1 MYTVTTSLQFLTASL
16 LIGLGLFLSAEAFP
30 GLRRG
35 LLTKAS
41 HGIVVVGGFT
51 MIVLGGYWIASV
63 VVL

>member
-16 LIGLGLFLSAEAFP
+16 LVGLGLFLSAEASP

-35 LLTKAS
+35 LLTKVS
-41 HGIVVVGGFT
+41 HGIVVVGGLT

>member
-1 MYTVTTSLQFLTASL
+1 MYTVTTSLQFLAASL
-16 LIGLGLFLSAEAFP
+16 LIGLGLFLASEAFP

-41 HGIVVVGGFT
+41 HAIVIVGGLT
-51 MIVLGGYWIASV
+51 MIALGGYWIASV

>member
-16 LIGLGLFLSAEAFP
+16 LIGLGLFLSAEASP

-35 LLTKAS
+35 LRTKAS
-41 HGIVVVGGFT
+41 HGIVVVGGLT
-51 MIVLGGYWIASV
+51 MIILGGYWIAAV